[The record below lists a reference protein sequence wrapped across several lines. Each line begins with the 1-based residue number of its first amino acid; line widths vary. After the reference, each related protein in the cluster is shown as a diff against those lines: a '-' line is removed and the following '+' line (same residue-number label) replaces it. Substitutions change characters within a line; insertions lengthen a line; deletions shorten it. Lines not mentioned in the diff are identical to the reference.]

1 VTLIDS
7 ETTRDY
13 ISLLPL
19 RLTMN
24 DLFRREKFAP
34 LPRVISKAAKRTR
47 MFAVRQLAYWPPG
60 PDLAIFYRQDNETIP
75 DPGIIILGKIRS
87 GIEVFSVRGS
97 IRVTLELA
105 EQPPSAS

>member
-1 VTLIDS
+1 MSRPWRARAGAPLLTAIDWAG
-7 ETTRDY
+7 
-13 ISLLPL
+13 
-19 RLTMN
+19 RL
-24 DLFRREKFAP
+24 RREKFAP